1 MKNNLL
7 VKGISIITVFA
18 LGFITASPVLAYTK
32 DETVYG
38 KLTNDGSNYSTIVNE
53 HLKNAN
59 KTEIL
64 RDMSDLLNI
73 KNINGEETFEA
84 EGNILKWNSNGNDI
98 YYQGNI
104 QKEIPLDCTIKYE
117 LDGEEIL
124 AQDLVGKSGK
134 VKITIDYIN
143 KDEHIVNINGKDTK
157 MYTPFVVITGTILN
171 NSKAKN
177 ITVTNGKVVDNGTK
191 TLIAAIT
198 CPGLQESLDIDAEN
212 IEIPNKVEL
221 EFEAIDF
228 EMGNIISYATP
239 KLIEKSDFENIDK
252 LDDLYSKISILD
264 TSSSELVKGAKDIE
278 QGVKTYVEKNTE
290 FSEAINSLQ
299 EGTETVN
306 DNYELLDNGV
316 NQLHSSVVTLESG
329 ANKVNNGVYSVTDG
343 LDKLQSGVYNGK
355 QQATATLNE
364 SAQSLEDGIAN
375 LINGKDKEAET
386 IKSEVIEAGN
396 ESLKQA
402 LTSSVSNGAK
412 EIAGV
417 TLNVI
422 LEDEQ
427 LQEQLGITFTEAQ
440 KQALVTALKTNID
453 TSTLERGINNAID
466 LATEEQKQGVDTINN
481 NSKGVKAGLKAL
493 RNQSAT
499 SIKEGISSI
508 SAGFDIISSGVDTI
522 NEGAQNLKEGSTQ
535 LYQGTKKLTIGTS
548 NLSKSS
554 GLLKTGISTL
564 NTSTIAINEA
574 NKQLL
579 EGSKTIEDGV
589 NTLAEGILKFD
600 EEGIKQIS
608 NLVNGEVKDLQE
620 RIEALKNLANNY
632 NNFAGIDEDIEGTV
646 KFVLMTDSIKK

>member
-228 EMGNIISYATP
+228 EMGNITSYATP